1 MEWHRSLFD
10 VVKKGKKNGLILYGA
25 GFWGRLGY
33 ELFAMFDL
41 IPICYCDDDPT
52 KIGTDYM
59 GKPVYSLEKCA
70 VEYKN
75 AVYIVCIEDNIR
87 DRTKSQKMIL
97 NLKKYQLYSNSSEI
111 RLSYYVFL
119 LDTGK
124 ELFHRNIDLHNVKDT
139 DYKWTELNKI
149 VVLNHMLNSGSFY
162 FEQIMDFHPN
172 ILCVPISGRFEGV
185 YQRRLKYLEGEEL
198 LIEIMAQMTG
208 YFHSKF
214 EDIWCVGQ
222 HHFDGYCVD
231 ENGAFIKEL
240 LISPTLF
247 AVKLL
252 EQFRGEKAVRL
263 KSYGNFLKI
272 LFAAYNNCLSRRKVD
287 APWILYHMHEVNFPP
302 DKVVKQ
308 FNINEFERFE
318 NLIIIREP
326 VQHCYSWIKRFVIQ
340 QKSSNMAAKH
350 FLDIIISELGETLE
364 KHTEFNN
371 VRVIKFE
378 DLKNHFMGTVHSL
391 CRWLD
396 IPFNDSMLQT
406 TVNGH
411 LIYFPANT
419 KDGVKYITGTDR
431 TAIGNK
437 TFSDIF
443 TIWDEVRLN
452 MLYANFK
459 NAYGYTLTIPN
470 IKDFEK
476 GGYEIIMKEG
486 FKFIDLV
493 EGLLGS
499 DLKKELNIKKEV
511 FDIYKRYYERAN
523 DKIDYYECIKPEDE
537 EIC

>member
-1 MEWHRSLFD
+1 
-10 VVKKGKKNGLILYGA
+10 
-25 GFWGRLGY
+25 
-33 ELFAMFDL
+33 
-41 IPICYCDDDPT
+41 
-52 KIGTDYM
+52 
-59 GKPVYSLEKCA
+59 
-70 VEYKN
+70 
-75 AVYIVCIEDNIR
+75 
-87 DRTKSQKMIL
+87 
-97 NLKKYQLYSNSSEI
+97 
-111 RLSYYVFL
+111 
-119 LDTGK
+119 
-124 ELFHRNIDLHNVKDT
+124 
-139 DYKWTELNKI
+139 
-149 VVLNHMLNSGSFY
+149 
-162 FEQIMDFHPN
+162 
-172 ILCVPISGRFEGV
+172 
-185 YQRRLKYLEGEEL
+185 
-198 LIEIMAQMTG
+198 
-208 YFHSKF
+208 
-214 EDIWCVGQ
+214 
-222 HHFDGYCVD
+222 
-231 ENGAFIKEL
+231 
-240 LISPTLF
+240 
-247 AVKLL
+247 
-252 EQFRGEKAVRL
+252 
-263 KSYGNFLKI
+263 
-272 LFAAYNNCLSRRKVD
+272 
-287 APWILYHMHEVNFPP
+287 
-302 DKVVKQ
+302 
-308 FNINEFERFE
+308 
-318 NLIIIREP
+318 
-326 VQHCYSWIKRFVIQ
+326 
-340 QKSSNMAAKH
+340 
-350 FLDIIISELGETLE
+350 
-364 KHTEFNN
+364 
-371 VRVIKFE
+371 
-378 DLKNHFMGTVHSL
+378 MGTVHSL